1 MERITLRQ
9 LLQYYDQ
16 DGTSV
21 DRIQI
26 VTTKQ
31 ELNCVDELVVNSRLI
46 SLIEGWYVVYIMCQK
61 SFFDS
66 KPILRV
72 FIDPDQE
79 EQHGRK
85 ERPNINTISD
95 GLHERNKQEDVSCS
109 AGCVLDL
116 HSYNHYLRCRI
127 HDQRTQLAEYHPGY
141 NTAGGGGRWNTR
153 TAKSVS

>member
-1 MERITLRQ
+1 MERITLGH

-16 DGTSV
+16 DGTIV

-26 VTTKQ
+26 VTNNQ
-31 ELNCVDELVVNSRLI
+31 DLNCVDELAVNSRLVEMI
-46 SLIEGWYVVYIMCQK
+46 KGWYVVYIMCQR

-72 FIDPDQE
+72 FVEPDQE
-79 EQHGRK
+79 EQYGRK
-85 ERPNINTISD
+85 ERNFSAVSNGVHDS
-95 GLHERNKQEDVSCS
+95 NKQEDVSCS

-116 HSYNHYLRCRI
+116 HPYNHYLRCRI
-127 HDQRTQLAEYHPGY
+127 HDQRAKLAEYHPGY

-153 TAKSVS
+153 TAKCVS